1 MKIKGL
7 YLHNFRNYGLCSL
20 QFPAMVNIFYGK
32 NAQGKTNLLEAIFYA
47 AFGMSHR
54 TFQED
59 DLFGDGRREMEM
71 AVKADFT
78 SFDSDYEIK
87 IKRYEQNGR
96 IKKEL
101 LLDNVNIRAK
111 EHYGTLNTVMF
122 SPEDLQLIKGE
133 PQLRRRFFD
142 MQIAQTDKAYYEL
155 LVKYNRLLQQRNR
168 LLKEIRDN
176 NGDKGQLNLWNNELS
191 ASAARII
198 KKRLAALK
206 ELLVIASGIYASIA
220 GGSESMLI
228 NYALKTSNDF
238 ILQQSDKS
246 ESEWQEFYLKELHE
260 RQALDILRGNTS
272 IGPHRDDLFFY
283 VSGKLL
289 KAFGSQ
295 GQQRSAALALK
306 LAQLEYVK
314 NNTGEYPVLLLDD
327 VMSELDSERRTH
339 LLKFI
344 DGRVQTFITVNDK
357 HLIPD
362 LNNNAYFYIENGKV
376 MQG

>member
-59 DLFGDGRREMEM
+59 DLFGDGRREM

-101 LLDNVNIRAK
+101 LLDNVNIKAK

-176 NGDKGQLNLWNNELS
+176 NGDKVQLNLWNNELS
-191 ASAARII
+191 ATAARII
-198 KKRLAALK
+198 KKRLAALEK
-206 ELLVIASGIYASIA
+206 LLVIASGIYASIA

-246 ESEWQEFYLKELHE
+246 ENEWQEFYLKELHE

-283 VSGKLL
+283 VNGKLL

>member
-20 QFPAMVNIFYGK
+20 QFPGMVNIFYGK

-59 DLFGDGRREMEM
+59 DLFGDGRREM

-101 LLDNVNIRAK
+101 LLDNVNIKAK

-176 NGDKGQLNLWNNELS
+176 NGDKRQLSLWNNELS
-191 ASAARII
+191 TSAARII
-198 KKRLAALK
+198 KKRLAALE
-206 ELLVIASGIYASIA
+206 ELLVIASGIYTSIA
-220 GGSESMLI
+220 GGSESMKI

-260 RQALDILRGNTS
+260 RQVLDILRGNTS

>member
-59 DLFGDGRREMEM
+59 DLFGDGQREM

-101 LLDNVNIRAK
+101 LLDNVNIKAK

-155 LVKYNRLLQQRNR
+155 LVKYNRLLQHRNR

-176 NGDKGQLNLWNNELS
+176 NCDKVQLNLWNNELS

-198 KKRLAALK
+198 KKRLVALE

>member
-59 DLFGDGRREMEM
+59 DLFGDGRREM

-101 LLDNVNIRAK
+101 LLDNVNIKAK

-191 ASAARII
+191 ATAARII
-198 KKRLAALK
+198 KKRLAALE

-246 ESEWQEFYLKELHE
+246 ESKWQEFYLKELYE
-260 RQALDILRGNTS
+260 RQALDIVRGNTS
-272 IGPHRDDLFFY
+272 IGPPRDDLFFY

>member
-47 AFGMSHR
+47 SFGMSHR

-59 DLFGDGRREMEM
+59 DLFGDGRREM

-101 LLDNVNIRAK
+101 LLDNVNIKAK

-191 ASAARII
+191 ASAASII
-198 KKRLAALK
+198 KKRLAALE

-220 GGSESMLI
+220 GGSERLLI

-238 ILQQSDKS
+238 ILQQSDRT

>member
-59 DLFGDGRREMEM
+59 DLFGDGRREM

-101 LLDNVNIRAK
+101 LLDNVNIKAK

-155 LVKYNRLLQQRNR
+155 LIKYNRLLQQRNR

-176 NGDKGQLNLWNNELS
+176 NGDKVQLNLWNNELS
-191 ASAARII
+191 SSAARII

-220 GGSESMLI
+220 GGSENMLI

-246 ESEWQEFYLKELHE
+246 ENEWQEFYLKELHE

-314 NNTGEYPVLLLDD
+314 KNTGEYPVLLLDD

>member
-20 QFPAMVNIFYGK
+20 QFPTMVNIFYGK

-59 DLFGDGRREMEM
+59 DLFGNGRREM

-176 NGDKGQLNLWNNELS
+176 NGDKVQLNLWNNELS
-191 ASAARII
+191 ATAARII
-198 KKRLAALK
+198 KKRLAALE
-206 ELLVIASGIYASIA
+206 ELMVIASGIYASIA

-260 RQALDILRGNTS
+260 RQVLDILRGNTS

>member
-47 AFGMSHR
+47 SFGMSHR

-59 DLFGDGRREMEM
+59 DLFGDGWREM

-101 LLDNVNIRAK
+101 LLDNVNIKAK

-220 GGSESMLI
+220 GGSETMLI

-246 ESEWQEFYLKELHE
+246 ENEWQEFYLKELHE

>member
-20 QFPAMVNIFYGK
+20 QFSAMVNIFYGK

-59 DLFGDGRREMEM
+59 DLFGDGRREM

>member
-7 YLHNFRNYGLCSL
+7 YLHNFRNYCLCSL
-20 QFPAMVNIFYGK
+20 QFPTMVNIFYGK

-59 DLFGDGRREMEM
+59 DLFGDGRREM

-176 NGDKGQLNLWNNELS
+176 NGDKSQLNLWNNELS

-198 KKRLAALK
+198 KKRLAALE

-246 ESEWQEFYLKELHE
+246 EGEWQEFYLKELHE
-260 RQALDILRGNTS
+260 RQTLDILRGNTS

-283 VSGKLL
+283 ISGKLL

-339 LLKFI
+339 LLNFI

>member
-59 DLFGDGRREMEM
+59 DLFGDGRREM

-176 NGDKGQLNLWNNELS
+176 NGGKVQLNLWNNELS
-191 ASAARII
+191 ATAARII
-198 KKRLAALK
+198 KKRLAALE

-220 GGSESMLI
+220 GGNESMLI

-246 ESEWQEFYLKELHE
+246 ENEWQEFYLKELHE

-295 GQQRSAALALK
+295 GQQRSAALSLK

-362 LNNNAYFYIENGKV
+362 LNNNDYFYIENGKV

>member
-59 DLFGDGRREMEM
+59 DLFGDGRREM

-101 LLDNVNIRAK
+101 LLDNVNIKAK

-176 NGDKGQLNLWNNELS
+176 NGDKGQLNLWNKELS
-191 ASAARII
+191 ATAARII
-198 KKRLAALK
+198 KKRLAALE
-206 ELLVIASGIYASIA
+206 ELMVIASGIYASIA

-238 ILQQSDKS
+238 ILQQSDKC
-246 ESEWQEFYLKELHE
+246 ENEWQEFYLKELHE

-306 LAQLEYVK
+306 LAQLEYLK

>member
-1 MKIKGL
+1 M
-7 YLHNFRNYGLCSL
+7 HNFRNYGLCSL

-59 DLFGDGRREMEM
+59 DLFGDGRREM

-101 LLDNVNIRAK
+101 LLDNVNIKAK

-191 ASAARII
+191 ASASRII
-198 KKRLAALK
+198 KKRLAALE
-206 ELLVIASGIYASIA
+206 ELLAIASGIYASIA

-283 VSGKLL
+283 VSSKLL

>member
-1 MKIKGL
+1 
-7 YLHNFRNYGLCSL
+7 
-20 QFPAMVNIFYGK
+20 
-32 NAQGKTNLLEAIFYA
+32 
-47 AFGMSHR
+47 
-54 TFQED
+54 
-59 DLFGDGRREMEM
+59 
-71 AVKADFT
+71 
-78 SFDSDYEIK
+78 
-87 IKRYEQNGR
+87 
-96 IKKEL
+96 
-101 LLDNVNIRAK
+101 
-111 EHYGTLNTVMF
+111 MF

-198 KKRLAALK
+198 KKRLAALE